1 MLRAF
6 YSALEAFMVC
16 FFLPF
21 FPSLV
26 MIVMMTV
33 VSFILFFDYVIV
45 EGDVSR
51 QDPHAVSRD
60 RDERVRQTGAS
71 LHEESASRGDE
82 TMKNEDRMYDK

>member
-6 YSALEAFMVC
+6 YSVLEAFMVC

-26 MIVMMTV
+26 MMTV
-33 VSFILFFDYVIV
+33 VSFVLFFHHVIV

-51 QDPHAVSRD
+51 QDPHAVARD

-82 TMKNEDRMYDK
+82 TMKTEDRMYDK